1 MKKLLGILVLGL
13 LVSCSDSE
21 TDLEKKSKMIEVC
34 ADREFVDRKADHEDL
49 FSDVVSPSDKPL
61 IEKLENYEYEDM
73 FSRCEKY
80 LQQNPITFKEKYLG
94 KDNE

>member
-49 FSDVVSPSDKPL
+49 FSDVVFPAP
-61 IEKLENYEYEDM
+61 
-73 FSRCEKY
+73 R
-80 LQQNPITFKEKYLG
+80 NPIRKQVCHLV
-94 KDNE
+94 

>member
-1 MKKLLGILVLGL
+1 MKKLLAIVVLGL

-34 ADREFVDRKADHEDL
+34 ADREFVERE
-49 FSDVVSPSDKPL
+49 SDKKSPFYIKTKSKPL
-61 IEKLENYEYEDM
+61 IFKLENHRYEDL

>member
-1 MKKLLGILVLGL
+1 MKKLLAILVLGL

-34 ADREFVDRKADHEDL
+34 ADREFIERESDTKSL
-49 FSDVVSPSDKPL
+49 FYTETKSKPL
-61 IEKLENYEYEDM
+61 IFKLKTQRYENI